1 MTNHGYGTYYPGI
14 EFNYNQHNSNA
25 SEAETNRKYFYFLAL
40 DLKVDLNDIKSICY
54 WSTSDNYKEN
64 ITNKSFNFNSNFSF
78 KNYNLKERCT
88 TNKENEINDMKLFID
103 NEIRPFESIIV
114 NIQIIVKRDN
124 FLEKKKFKQRLN
136 HRSLEN
142 SVINGSTNGTYI
154 HNSSINETED
164 LIWLYT
170 KKKRIIKSEDLNG
183 NIIEWKFNDPNIAIK
198 INDFKESKGVQLRVV
213 NQNPY
218 RLLSIM
224 ICSTFIIMFFLLRI
238 VKTLNVRNFQELVA
252 NGRREINGNN
262 NSMNLE
268 MQNEQAVN
276 NFENS
281 SQLEI
286 RNNEQQINAYQ
297 ISRDESESY
306 SNSDSP

>member
-1 MTNHGYGTYYPGI
+1 
-14 EFNYNQHNSNA
+14 
-25 SEAETNRKYFYFLAL
+25 
-40 DLKVDLNDIKSICY
+40 
-54 WSTSDNYKEN
+54 
-64 ITNKSFNFNSNFSF
+64 
-78 KNYNLKERCT
+78 
-88 TNKENEINDMKLFID
+88 MKLFID
-103 NEIRPFESIIV
+103 NEIKSFESIIV
-114 NIQIIVKRDN
+114 NIQIIVKRDS
-124 FLEKKKFKQRLN
+124 FLEKKHLKQRLN

-142 SVINGSTNGTYI
+142 NVINTSRNDTYL
-154 HNSSINETED
+154 HNTSINETED

-170 KKKRIIKSEDLNG
+170 KKKRIIKSEDING

-198 INDFKESKGVQLRVV
+198 INDFKESKGVQLRIVS
-213 NQNPY
+213 QNPY
-218 RLLSIM
+218 RLLIIM

-268 MQNEQAVN
+268 MQNEQTVN
-276 NFENS
+276 NFENA

-286 RNNEQQINAYQ
+286 RNNEQQANAYQ